1 MEKENIYIDT
11 INIGKI
17 LPLTLHTI
25 ESIFSDYHEPSC
37 CEHHWIAWD
46 ESKEAVETASKLVP
60 WFDTVELSGVP
71 DMWILLRFS
80 HSFYPD
86 VSAPVFFAGHN
97 SNNWYYSYN
106 LSLIVKL
113 SNGFKKE
120 YDISSYQD

>member
-17 LPLTLHTI
+17 LPLTLVVI

-60 WFDTVELSGVP
+60 
-71 DMWILLRFS
+71 
-80 HSFYPD
+80 
-86 VSAPVFFAGHN
+86 
-97 SNNWYYSYN
+97 
-106 LSLIVKL
+106 
-113 SNGFKKE
+113 
-120 YDISSYQD
+120 